1 MQVNSTSPLYLLRSL
16 HLKSG
21 CTLIPSHAGQAADS
35 GRWDRLQELESR
47 LHAECMLK
55 DEAEDLVAQAE
66 AALVRVRKGKDSAEE
81 GRLALVH
88 EVERCKATVEDLTAR
103 NEELEAENDRSK
115 QQIAEL
121 TKQRARLTKLCG
133 LCPARNA
140 SIFTRASP
148 ISAHALTPTVT
159 KSPSP
164 QPKTPVSGSRSRW
177 KPLRNIKSR
186 SSQSADVSGTSVDT
200 SPTTFSSDARNV
212 CNTSYSPI
220 ITQEVLTGFEK
231 DLQSPSGSPPHI
243 HDVPSSMQQGS
254 MTVFTTSKT
263 AAHTCGEALRCSPPS
278 IHETKMSLTVTFSPE
293 FGRHSAE
300 RGQRHKERTLSDS
313 KVSDTTPWKQERRLT
328 ELAKKNQIM
337 RSNTAR
343 AEKQSDQMGN
353 RNAGRRSLDESRTRF
368 SREQFILEHACTVP
382 AFVTDALR
390 KQLANKDGIHKSK
403 KSDKENVAVS
413 PPPAAVEI
421 SMEATKANISVSGS
435 AMKKSASIRRSTIS
449 GGLLRG
455 I

>member
-1 MQVNSTSPLYLLRSL
+1 MNSTSPLCLSRSL
-16 HLKSG
+16 HLKSS

-47 LHAECMLK
+47 LYAECMLK

-81 GRLALVH
+81 ARLALVH

-148 ISAHALTPTVT
+148 VSAHALTPTVT

-164 QPKTPVSGSRSRW
+164 RPKTPVSGGSRSRW

-186 SSQSADVSGTSVDT
+186 LSQSADVSGTSVDR
-200 SPTTFSSDARNV
+200 SPTTSSSDARNV
-212 CNTSYSPI
+212 CDTSYSPI

-231 DLQSPSGSPPHI
+231 DLQSPSGSTPHI
-243 HDVPSSMQQGS
+243 HDAPFSMQQGS
-254 MTVFTTSKT
+254 MTVFTASKT
-263 AAHTCGEALRCSPPS
+263 AAHICGEALRCSPPS
-278 IHETKMSLTVTFSPE
+278 IHETKMSLTVPVSPE

-300 RGQRHKERTLSDS
+300 RGQRQKERKLSDS
-313 KVSDTTPWKQERRLT
+313 MASDTPPWKQERRLT

-337 RSNTAR
+337 RSNIAR
-343 AEKQSDQMGN
+343 IEKQCDQMGN

-390 KQLANKDGIHKSK
+390 KQLANKDGIDRSK

-413 PPPAAVEI
+413 PTPAAVEI
-421 SMEATKANISVSGS
+421 SMEATKANVSMSGS

-449 GGLLRG
+449 GGHLRG

>member
-254 MTVFTTSKT
+254 MTVFTASKT

-421 SMEATKANISVSGS
+421 SMEATKANVSMSGS

-455 I
+455 L